1 MSEAIHEH
9 LREVIRDH
17 WGMTMNQLEK
27 NTGMSRRVLRKTLDT
42 MEAQFLI
49 RHEGGRYVAR

>member
-1 MSEAIHEH
+1 MSEAIQEH

-17 WGMTMNQLEK
+17 WGMTMSQLEK
-27 NTGMSRRVLRKTLDT
+27 NTGMSRRVLRKTLGE
-42 MEAQFLI
+42 MEAQSLI